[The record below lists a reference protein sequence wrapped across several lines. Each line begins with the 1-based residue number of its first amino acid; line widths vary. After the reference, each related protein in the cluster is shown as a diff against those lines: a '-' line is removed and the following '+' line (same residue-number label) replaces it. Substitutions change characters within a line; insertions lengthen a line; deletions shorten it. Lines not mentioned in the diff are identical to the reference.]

1 METQIT
7 LDREQTLADYE
18 TLGRLRA
25 MLDMLEQAEV
35 LSRKW
40 DWREEF
46 LVARLSAVLESYRQ
60 MLMNEANEGID
71 PDIPTEA
78 EVDEMARA
86 EEIIRKTGRAPHE
99 L

>member
-1 METQIT
+1 MNTQIT
-7 LDREQTLADYE
+7 LDRERTLADYE

-35 LSRKW
+35 QSRKW

-46 LVARLSAVLESYRQ
+46 LTARLGAVLESYRQ
-60 MLMNEANEGID
+60 LLMNEANEGID
-71 PDIPTEA
+71 PEIPTEA

-86 EEIIRKTGRAPHE
+86 EEAIRKTGRAPHE